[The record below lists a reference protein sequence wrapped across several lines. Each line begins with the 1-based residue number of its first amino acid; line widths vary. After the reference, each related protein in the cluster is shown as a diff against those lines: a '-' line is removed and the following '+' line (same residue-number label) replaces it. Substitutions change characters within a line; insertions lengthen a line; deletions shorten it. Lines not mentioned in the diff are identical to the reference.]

1 MGVRGGILDKKVSL
15 AFLQWGKRVQCI
27 KSCIKYICI
36 CISPKGGLVP
46 IPGERRQVILIRFS
60 PLSAEMTERPET
72 QGSLSFLKMTMAWL
86 AVSPCVPNDLNERGT
101 CTQASFIYIHTCIN
115 RREQSAA
122 ISLQSPGYHSSGD
135 LVIEEYLST
144 GLQHHRSHNCDRL
157 TRPPPETAKYINQ
170 LAMLSRS
177 RSPNTASTFQ
187 FPSTASVLPTSSA
200 RVATPTGRKYSNP
213 QGQDH
218 WHPRVHHHQPKDSL
232 SSISNVIGSMRYGRN
247 RAGSATTGEIVDAL
261 RAPLSPKLIVS
272 TPMVDGVVLGA

>member
-122 ISLQSPGYHSSGD
+122 IRGD
-135 LVIEEYLST
+135 LVYRRVLVYCAPTPQISQLR
-144 GLQHHRSHNCDRL
+144 QADAPP
-157 TRPPPETAKYINQ
+157 TR
-170 LAMLSRS
+170 
-177 RSPNTASTFQ
+177 
-187 FPSTASVLPTSSA
+187 
-200 RVATPTGRKYSNP
+200 
-213 QGQDH
+213 
-218 WHPRVHHHQPKDSL
+218 DS
-232 SSISNVIGSMRYGRN
+232 
-247 RAGSATTGEIVDAL
+247 
-261 RAPLSPKLIVS
+261 
-272 TPMVDGVVLGA
+272 